1 MIWILP
7 AVIVPLVILFCGIL
21 YATYPPKKINFLYG
35 YRTKKSM
42 LNNDIWTTANSLAAK
57 SLIIVQVSILIIII
71 VIALL
76 ERTHIIKLFSKA
88 TDFYLVS
95 MVVSTV
101 SVLLPIFI
109 VEFELKKQ
117 FYKDGTRKI
126 SK

>member
-1 MIWILP
+1 
-7 AVIVPLVILFCGIL
+7 
-21 YATYPPKKINFLYG
+21 
-35 YRTKKSM
+35 M